1 MSNVSSTTV
10 IFTLLG
16 LRGTKLVFSRDSD
29 RKLTFKKNKP
39 FHPTAEF
46 NPEFQLNGKMVKME
60 HEKIYVERQ
69 ETLLMTQVAV
79 SGFSNRMLPAG
90 WQFEKD
96 LSVLHTKDIHIDVSK
111 EEVHR

>member
-1 MSNVSSTTV
+1 MVPSTTV
-10 IFTLLG
+10 IFTFLG
-16 LRGTKLVFSRDSD
+16 QRGTKVVYSRDCD
-29 RKLTFKKNKP
+29 RKLPFKKGRS
-39 FHPTAEF
+39 FHPTADK
-46 NPEFQLNGKMVKME
+46 PELQLNGKMVKME

-90 WQFEKD
+90 WKFVED

-111 EEVHR
+111 SH